1 MGAYLQWLINTWLS
15 ISGKSISFEQYPWL
29 KGPYSK
35 QNFIGDDFYKTFA
48 ETENLKVEI
57 SSENGL
63 LKSFD
68 TVLDKHSKNY
78 SKLQSSITRFY
89 EKTAQ
94 YKMEVWSE
102 WFGFVSFFARI
113 LITHLSTKMNQLNL
127 PIKPLETC
135 MGMSSEVIRLSDE
148 NGEIKYN
155 CWLRK
160 TKKTGKVVYAGFY
173 SSCYIEKHNATF
185 VKTVFPLPK
194 GNVTV
199 ILKVEIQED
208 GSVKL
213 VSSGNKIGDAGYYR
227 IQFKNEKEAKVKYIP
242 MKEVIHVFEDDE
254 KILRTDHTFNFFGM
268 PLLHLHYKILPS
280 N

>member
-1 MGAYLQWLINTWLS
+1 MGAFLQWLINSWLS
-15 ISGKSISFEQYPWL
+15 ISGTNISFKDYPWL

-35 QNFIGDDFYKTFA
+35 QNEIGDKYYKTFA
-48 ETENLKVEI
+48 EENDLKIEI

-63 LKSFD
+63 LRNFD
-68 TVLDKHSKNY
+68 SVLDKNDVNY
-78 SKLQSSITRFY
+78 SKLNPAITRFY

-102 WFGFVSFFARI
+102 WHGVTSFFARI

-127 PIKPLETC
+127 PLKPLETC
-135 MGMSSEVIRLSDE
+135 MGMSSEVIKLEDA

-160 TKKTGKVVYAGFY
+160 TKKTGRVVYAGFY
-173 SSCYIEKHNATF
+173 TSCYIKEHNKTF

-199 ILKVEIQED
+199 ILEVIIQPD

-213 VSSGNKIGDAGYYR
+213 VSSGQKIGDTGYYR
-227 IQFKNEKEAKVKYIP
+227 IQIKDEQNAKVKFIP

-254 KILRTDHTFNFFGM
+254 KTLRTDHTFKFMGM
-268 PLLHLHYKILPS
+268 PLLHLHYKILPV
-280 N
+280 